1 MQLIAILTFFS
12 IQLFARI
19 AAKETCPLV
28 LGHRGAPGLYP
39 EDTAIGYEKAVEFGA
54 DFIECDIQVTKDLQ
68 LVCSH
73 DQWIKDVCNVA
84 NFEEFS
90 NRLTTFWDTP
100 YGDIIDNFF
109 IIDFEVAELK
119 QLLRK
124 QTTKGLNPNFDHKY
138 SFVTFDEFVAI
149 AKSKGAGIAPEIKIP
164 NVINKVLAQR
174 GTNITIEDLVLNALT
189 KHGYTGSDDK
199 CLLQCFELSTITEFH
214 RRSEVKLVFH
224 LETLDQTN
232 LENLQKIKNE
242 GVYAIGLD
250 KELIVPRDD
259 KGNCGA
265 PNYDLIETIH
275 NMGMKI
281 FPWTF
286 KNELSSLCWDY
297 LGDVQNE
304 LEQFFQL
311 KIDGFF
317 ADYPNTVS
325 SFLDRQDCLPPYSSD
340 SEKVD
345 GWILPPFLTFIKGIL

>member
-1 MQLIAILTFFS
+1 MKLIAILTFFS
-12 IQLFARI
+12 IIQLFARI

-28 LGHRGAPGLYP
+28 LGHRGAPGVYP

-73 DQWIKDVCNVA
+73 DQWIKDVCNVE

-90 NRLTTFWDTP
+90 NRLTSFWNTP

-124 QTTKGLNPNFDHKY
+124 QVTKGLNPNFDDKY
-138 SFVTFDEFVAI
+138 SFVTFDEFVDI

-164 NVINKVLAQR
+164 NVINRVLAQR
-174 GTNITIEDLVLNALT
+174 GKNITIEDLVLNALT
-189 KHGYTGSDDK
+189 KHGYTGPDDK
-199 CLLQCFELSTITEFH
+199 CLLQCFELPTMTQFH

-224 LETLDQTN
+224 LETFDQTS
-232 LENLQKIKNE
+232 LENLKKIKNE

-250 KELIVPRDD
+250 KELIVPRDN
-259 KGNCGA
+259 KGNCGI
-265 PNYDLIETIH
+265 PNHDLIKEIH
-275 NMGMKI
+275 KMGMKI

-311 KIDGFF
+311 GIDGFF

-325 SFLDRQDCLPPYSSD
+325 SFLDRQDCLPPNSSD
-340 SEKVD
+340 SDNDPKVPQ
-345 GWILPPFLTFIKGIL
+345 LLVH

>member
-1 MQLIAILTFFS
+1 M
-12 IQLFARI
+12 
-19 AAKETCPLV
+19 
-28 LGHRGAPGLYP
+28 
-39 EDTAIGYEKAVEFGA
+39 
-54 DFIECDIQVTKDLQ
+54 
-68 LVCSH
+68 
-73 DQWIKDVCNVA
+73 A

-124 QTTKGLNPNFDHKY
+124 QKTTGLNPNFDNEY
-138 SFVTFDEFVAI
+138 SFVTFDEFVDI
-149 AKSKGAGIAPEIKIP
+149 AKSKRAGIAPEIKIP
-164 NVINKVLAQR
+164 NFINKVLAQR

-214 RRSEVKLVFH
+214 SRSEVKLVFH

-232 LENLQKIKNE
+232 LENLKKIKNE

-250 KELIVPRDD
+250 KKLIVPRDD

-265 PNYDLIETIH
+265 PTLCSYCGATNLIEKIH
-275 NMGMKI
+275 LMGMKI

-317 ADYPNTVS
+317 ADYPNTVR

-340 SEKVD
+340 SKKDD
-345 GWILPPFLTFIKGIL
+345 GWILSPFLTFIKGIF